1 MSRGNPM
8 SDDYYTDLMQLRQ
21 QTIANRREMVA
32 QEAQNIADDIRRGNE
47 QARELLRALQKRLAE
62 LEAAEKN
69 AAALRQRQAEI
80 QAQMVREQKQPE
92 APKLSERDLAFIGA
106 RPGIERDVRMAH
118 MANGLEAAGIA
129 YGTERFYQM
138 MEAAFPLSDYRR
150 TEPTN
155 GNATPQPTPQQ
166 PHISPERFAQPETDV
181 DALMLAE
188 SRRVEAEPI
197 SREPMPTYG
206 AVAPPSRE
214 SYSYSTGQRMP
225 GRVVL
230 SRAER
235 DLARSC
241 GVSMEDWARGKI
253 KLEQRRQAGL
263 LQDGDG

>member
-263 LQDGDG
+263 LQDDDR

>member
-1 MSRGNPM
+1 MAAPSAAPVP
-8 SDDYYTDLMQLRQ
+8 DT
-21 QTIANRREMVA
+21 REV
-32 QEAQNIADDIRRGNE
+32 
-47 QARELLRALQKRLAE
+47 LQKRLQE
-62 LEAAEKN
+62 LEAAEAK
-69 AAALRQRQAEI
+69 AAQLRQQQAEI
-80 QAQMVREQKQPE
+80 AAQMVREQKQPE
-92 APKLSERDLAFIGA
+92 APKLSERDLQFIGA

-155 GNATPQPTPQQ
+155 GNATPQPTPQPA
-166 PHISPERFAQPETDV
+166 PHISPERFAKPETNV

-188 SRRVEAEPI
+188 SRRIEAEPI
-197 SREPMPTYG
+197 SREPIPHGTM
-206 AVAPPSRE
+206 APPSRE

-230 SRAER
+230 SRDER

-241 GVSMEDWARGKI
+241 GVSMEDWAKGK
-253 KLEQRRQAGL
+253 LRMEERRRAGL